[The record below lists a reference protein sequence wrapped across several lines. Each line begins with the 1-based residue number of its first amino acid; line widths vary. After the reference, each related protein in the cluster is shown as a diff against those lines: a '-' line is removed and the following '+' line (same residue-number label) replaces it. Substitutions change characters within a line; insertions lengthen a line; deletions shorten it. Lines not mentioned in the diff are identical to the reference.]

1 MRIAHINNIA
11 NVAWRLAEA
20 QRRLGHEAVVFS
32 VRDNPF
38 QFPFDVRVENAD
50 GPLFWNAA
58 MLRRTKLFASF
69 DVLHVHGGI
78 WVSQVFYPLFRR
90 VFPTKVLAV
99 HYHGSETRT
108 GKGLYQQGAASIE

>member
-38 QFPFDVRVENAD
+38 QFPFDVRVENAE

-90 VFPTKVLAV
+90 VFPRSYARLRHVGHTLRRA
-99 HYHGSETRT
+99 
-108 GKGLYQQGAASIE
+108 